1 MNQRMWWPLIL
12 WLGTADAQQGVLAA
26 KLGGCLVEVKSE
38 TVG

>member
-12 WLGTADAQQGVLAA
+12 WLGTADAQRGVLAA
-26 KLGGCLVEVKSE
+26 ELGGCLVEVRSE